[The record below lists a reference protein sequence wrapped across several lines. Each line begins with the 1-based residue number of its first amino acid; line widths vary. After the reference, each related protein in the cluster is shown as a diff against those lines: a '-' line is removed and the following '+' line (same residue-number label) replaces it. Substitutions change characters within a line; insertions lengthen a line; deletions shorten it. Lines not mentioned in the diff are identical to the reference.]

1 MALWQDKLIAWAD
14 ECEISPKYFPRD
26 KKALENLK
34 ELDLSK
40 CGYRFTSLPDELKN
54 LQHLEKLILTDNR
67 YFRGFPKVICELTNL
82 KELDLNNSALDS
94 LPDEFANLQE
104 LEKLNLFGAFM
115 YGLPNSFNEFPKA
128 ICKLTKLK
136 ELYLGECDF
145 TSLPNELS
153 NLKSLER
160 LHLNVSEFEEE
171 TDKFQD
177 YFKVICKLKNL
188 KELDLDEFNFTYL
201 PDELANLQGL
211 EILKLTINKFSNFPK
226 VVCKLKSLKSL
237 DLSACELTSLPDE
250 LENLQKLENLH
261 LSNNVFKDFP
271 KTLCKLKSL
280 KELYLSNCGLSAV
293 PDEIANLKQ
302 LESLGIGMNAI
313 FINLDVFDELNRNK
327 FRNKFTNFPKVLCE
341 LITLKELDLRYCNLS
356 FLPDEI
362 GKLKQLERLILRG
375 NKITH
380 LPKTFYKLAQLK
392 ELDCNQCSVKSLPDK
407 FENLQEL
414 EILDLNGDFK
424 AFPKAICK
432 LKNLK
437 ILHLSDCGLTS
448 LPDELANLQKL
459 EKLSLYDNK
468 FKEFPSVLRKL
479 KLDFL
484 GISDELKA

>member
-1 MALWQDKLIAWAD
+1 MKEKRKMALWQDKLIAWAD

-54 LQHLEKLILTDNR
+54 LQHLERLILTDKR
-67 YFRGFPKVICELTNL
+67 YFRGFPKVICELINLKELYLSFCSLDLPNELANLQKLEKLDLSENYLNNFPKVICKLKNL

-145 TSLPNELS
+145 TSLPNELL

-211 EILKLTINKFSNFPK
+211 EILKLTINEFSNFPK
-226 VVCKLKSLKSL
+226 VVCKLKNLKSL

-250 LENLQKLENLH
+250 LENLQKLENLD
-261 LSNNVFKDFP
+261 LGSNAFKDFP

-302 LESLGIGMNAI
+302 LESLDIGMMNAI

-327 FRNKFTNFPKVLCE
+327 FKKSELLIKKGETNDSK
-341 LITLKELDLRYCNLS
+341 
-356 FLPDEI
+356 
-362 GKLKQLERLILRG
+362 
-375 NKITH
+375 
-380 LPKTFYKLAQLK
+380 
-392 ELDCNQCSVKSLPDK
+392 KSM
-407 FENLQEL
+407 
-414 EILDLNGDFK
+414 
-424 AFPKAICK
+424 AI
-432 LKNLK
+432 
-437 ILHLSDCGLTS
+437 
-448 LPDELANLQKL
+448 P
-459 EKLSLYDNK
+459 
-468 FKEFPSVLRKL
+468 
-479 KLDFL
+479 
-484 GISDELKA
+484 

>member
-82 KELDLNNSALDS
+82 KELYLSFCSLDLPNELANLQKLEKLDLSENYLNNFPKVICKLKNLKELDLNNSALNS

-145 TSLPNELS
+145 TSLPNELL

-177 YFKVICKLKNL
+177 YFKVICKLTNL
-188 KELDLDEFNFTYL
+188 KELD
-201 PDELANLQGL
+201 
-211 EILKLTINKFSNFPK
+211 
-226 VVCKLKSLKSL
+226 
-237 DLSACELTSLPDE
+237 
-250 LENLQKLENLH
+250 
-261 LSNNVFKDFP
+261 
-271 KTLCKLKSL
+271 
-280 KELYLSNCGLSAV
+280 LSNCGLSAV
-293 PDEIANLKQ
+293 PDEIANLKH
-302 LESLGIGMNAI
+302 LESLYMGINAV
-313 FINLDVFDELNRNK
+313 FINSDVFDELNRNK

-362 GKLKQLERLILRG
+362 GKLKQLEGLILRG

-437 ILHLSDCGLTS
+437 ILYLSDCGLTS